1 MVKTMALDPQLTH
14 SLPPAPTL
22 YGGLDVLAQAIGAIA
37 AVTNTPVAD
46 ALALEAL
53 ALVREALP
61 AVVADGADAGARSR
75 MACASL
81 LAGCAMNLSEV
92 GSDHSLGHAPGV
104 RHGIPHGLSVGL
116 VLAEAMERDRHA
128 APERIADAL
137 GAPPAAVPDGSRA
150 VAAVR
155 ALLAGVGCPTLA
167 EQGVADAD
175 VGPLAEV
182 AQRAWIP
189 VAPRPWSRDDVEHA
203 YRRALALRRRTSEE
217 PHAARL
223 A

>member
-37 AVTNTPVAD
+37 AVTNTPVAG
-46 ALALEAL
+46 ALAFEAL

-61 AVVADGADAGARSR
+61 AVVADGADAGARNR

-104 RHGIPHGLSVGL
+104 RHGIPHRLSVGL

-155 ALLAGVGCPTLA
+155 ALLA
-167 EQGVADAD
+167 D

-189 VAPRPWSRDDVEHA
+189 VAPRPWSRDDVEQA